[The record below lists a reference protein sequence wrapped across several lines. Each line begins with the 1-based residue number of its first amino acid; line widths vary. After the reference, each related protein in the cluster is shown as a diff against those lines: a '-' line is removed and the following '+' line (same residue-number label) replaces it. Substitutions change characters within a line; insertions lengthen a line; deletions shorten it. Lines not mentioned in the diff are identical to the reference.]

1 MGGCWDVMGGRVLR
15 WRWGRPPSCQG
26 LNNDSSGQV
35 RVKGRRV
42 RFHSG
47 PRRSASLVRVTRP
60 RERRRLWIARIWL
73 RFRRR
78 RAPEPCPDPGWHIV
92 HVWCWWHKQHYDE
105 DDSAPPQ
112 KKQGLCSGTRLPK
125 GSKQWSKLV
134 LFQNYYIFATLLALK
149 TFRNKDNL

>member
-1 MGGCWDVMGGRVLR
+1 MANPSIHAFWHALVFLHCFKLFLFNSPTVLNKSLWEEKKPLYPPVSFQIVGGCWDVMGGRVLR

-78 RAPEPCPDPGWHIV
+78 RAPEPCPDPG
-92 HVWCWWHKQHYDE
+92 
-105 DDSAPPQ
+105 
-112 KKQGLCSGTRLPK
+112 
-125 GSKQWSKLV
+125 
-134 LFQNYYIFATLLALK
+134 
-149 TFRNKDNL
+149 

>member
-15 WRWGRPPSCQG
+15 WRWGAGGSSPKARGAPSCQ
-26 LNNDSSGQV
+26 DSSGQV

-47 PRRSASLVRVTRP
+47 PRRSASLVRVRP

-78 RAPEPCPDPGWHIV
+78 RTPEPCPDPGCV
-92 HVWCWWHKQHYDE
+92 MLMASTKLWWGWISPRHENRPCCTWFPKV
-105 DDSAPPQ
+105 SSQ
-112 KKQGLCSGTRLPK
+112 K
-125 GSKQWSKLV
+125 SKLV
-134 LFQNYYIFATLLALK
+134 SESKLQYSWKGTFAQIFAALK
-149 TFRNKDNL
+149 TIRK